1 MTQEAP
7 IQLDLSVETLAL
19 LGRNQPEGPIG
30 TILPS
35 DESTRPRCC
44 GGGSQ
49 NTPPTCCP

>member
-7 IQLDLSVETLAL
+7 IELDLSVETLAL

-30 TILPS
+30 TVFT
-35 DESTRPRCC
+35 DDSTRPRCC

>member
-1 MTQEAP
+1 MNKEDV
-7 IQLDLSVETLAL
+7 IQLDLSIETLAL

-30 TILPS
+30 TIFTEDS
-35 DESTRPRCC
+35 SRPRCC